1 MQTATKT
8 LDTQVEIRPTQYPAD
23 TRFILLHLIDAVCGL
38 YNAYLND
45 VLARN
50 QYVLDKLN
58 KLPKYVQKQ
67 RLLETAAYYDNGE
80 LLVYQSQ
87 ALTNKPQLDEG
98 LGGHQPTG
106 GIFRYRIQDGKRQLI
121 GNFSHQQ
128 LKRNAPPELRGMS
141 DVLDGYIY
149 GGYTYKKVHTARTE
163 PWHPFYWS
171 KHQRFTRLQKAGLTS
186 SFDELIARYTEPL
199 PLVDGD
205 ACCARWQRDIMR
217 GQQTA
222 FAFFNDGSTSSHIAF
237 EALLSLERAINAYLV
252 EDDHDRSAKALA
264 DLISTSQEI
273 AAFFLRVLEA
283 PIYKPDLIM
292 KPFYDLL
299 SLQHA
304 GTLKKDN
311 RKIRY
316 MSEELIRKD
325 GSPANGIA
333 LFRSF

>member
-23 TRFILLHLIDAVCGL
+23 IRFILLQLIEAVCGL

-80 LLVYQSQ
+80 LLVYQSR
-87 ALTNKPQLDEG
+87 LTSNTPQLEDDI
-98 LGGHQPTG
+98 LSNTTPSR
-106 GIFRYRIQDGKRQLI
+106 IYRYRLVNKQRKHI
-121 GNFSHQQ
+121 GDFSHRL
-128 LKRNAPPELRGMS
+128 LKSTASPELRGMS
-141 DVLDGYIY
+141 DILDGYIHL
-149 GGYTYKKVHTARTE
+149 GKTVRKVHSARTE

-171 KHQRFTRLQKAGLTS
+171 KPYRFTRLQKAGLTS
-186 SFDELIARYTEPL
+186 TFDELIARYTESL

-205 ACCARWQRDIMR
+205 ACCAHWQRDIMQN
-217 GQQTA
+217 QQTA
-222 FAFFNDGSTSSHIAF
+222 FTFFNDGSTSSHIAF
-237 EALLSLERAINAYLV
+237 EALLSLERAINTYLV

-304 GTLKKDN
+304 GTLKKGN

-325 GSPANGIA
+325 GTAANGRA